1 MMLRLTTG
9 GSRGFKG
16 LQEAAK
22 RGERES
28 RKACSPS
35 RTSREVGSGYSV
47 NDLLKDGSRR
57 RGPLPIVTYIATAA
71 ADSSR
76 LIESRLDL
84 FARRDSKA
92 KKTRG

>member
-1 MMLRLTTG
+1 MKLRLTTG

-16 LQEAAK
+16 FT
-22 RGERES
+22 RGSEERRES